1 MKKIFF
7 CSFIIILIFIKFSYS
22 LENKVVVKVENE
34 IITSIDIEEEYKYL
48 IALNSSFKNIEKKSL
63 LEYSKNSLIRE
74 KIKKIEILRNIE
86 KIDMPDEILENIM
99 KNVYLK
105 LSIENINQFKIYL
118 KENKIDYNFVKNKI
132 QIEAIWNE
140 LIFRK
145 FSSKININEENLKKE
160 IKKNSIS
167 KSYFIS
173 EILFE
178 ISNSGDLKKKQ
189 LEIKKTIDSE
199 GFESAALKH
208 SISDSSAVGGKIGWI
223 KENALSKNIKNKI
236 LNIKMDEY
244 TDPITVPGG
253 FLILKI
259 DDIKKNND
267 IKNNK
272 LELKKLINAQKNKQL
287 NQFSTM
293 YFNKIKK
300 SIQINEI

>member
-1 MKKIFF
+1 MKKIFI
-7 CSFIIILIFIKFSYS
+7 CSLLIILIFNKSSYS

-34 IITSIDIEEEYKYL
+34 IVTSMDIEEEYKYL
-48 IALNSSFKNIEKKSL
+48 IVLNTSFKNIEKKRL

-86 KIDMPDEILENIM
+86 KIDMPNEILENIM

-105 LSIENINQFKIYL
+105 LNIENINQFKAYL
-118 KENKIDYNFVKNKI
+118 KVNKIDYNYVKSKI

-145 FSSKININEENLKKE
+145 FSSKININEEELKKE
-160 IKKNSIS
+160 IKKNNRS
-167 KSYFIS
+167 KSYFFS

-189 LEIKKTIDSE
+189 LEIKKTIDNE

-208 SISDSSAVGGKIGWI
+208 SISDSSANGGKIGWI

-236 LNIKMDEY
+236 VNIKIDEY
-244 TDPITVPGG
+244 TDPIIVPGG
-253 FLILKI
+253 FLILKV

-267 IKNNK
+267 IKSNEV
-272 LELKKLINAQKNKQL
+272 ELKKLINIKKNKQL

-300 SIQINEI
+300 NIQINEI

>member
-1 MKKIFF
+1 MKKIFI
-7 CSFIIILIFIKFSYS
+7 CSLLIILIFNKSSYS

-34 IITSIDIEEEYKYL
+34 IVTSMDIEEEYKYL
-48 IALNSSFKNIEKKSL
+48 IVLNTSFKNIEKKRL

-86 KIDMPDEILENIM
+86 KIDMPNEILENIM

-105 LSIENINQFKIYL
+105 LNIENINQFKAYL
-118 KENKIDYNFVKNKI
+118 KVNKIDYNYVKSKI

-145 FSSKININEENLKKE
+145 FSSKININEEELKKE
-160 IKKNSIS
+160 IKKNNRS
-167 KSYFIS
+167 KSYFFS

-189 LEIKKTIDSE
+189 LEIKKTIDNE

-208 SISDSSAVGGKIGWI
+208 SISDSSANGGKIGWI

-236 LNIKMDEY
+236 VNIKIDEY

-253 FLILKI
+253 FLILKV

-267 IKNNK
+267 IKSNEV
-272 LELKKLINAQKNKQL
+272 ELKKLINIKKNKQL

-300 SIQINEI
+300 NIQINEI

>member
-1 MKKIFF
+1 MKKKIFYF
-7 CSFIIILIFIKFSYS
+7 LVIFLIFNKSSYS

-48 IALNSSFKNIEKKSL
+48 LALNTSFKNIEKKRL

-74 KIKKIEILRNIE
+74 KIKKIEILRNIK
-86 KIDMPDEILENIM
+86 KIDMPDEYLENIM

-105 LSIENINQFKIYL
+105 LNIENINEFKEYL
-118 KENKIDYNFVKNKI
+118 KINKINYNFVKSKI

-145 FSSKININEENLKKE
+145 FSSKININEEELKKE
-160 IKKNSIS
+160 IEKNNIS
-167 KSYFIS
+167 KSYFFS

-178 ISNSGDLKKKQ
+178 ISKSDNLEKKK
-189 LEIKKTIDSE
+189 LEIKKTIDKE

-208 SISDSSAVGGKIGWI
+208 SISDTSTSGGKIGWVE
-223 KENALSKNIKNKI
+223 ENAISKKIKNKI
-236 LNIKMDEY
+236 LNIKIGEF

-259 DDIKKNND
+259 DDIKRENNMKNSEL
-267 IKNNK
+267 K
-272 LELKKLINAQKNKQL
+272 LKKLINIKKNERL

-300 SIQINEI
+300 NIQINEI